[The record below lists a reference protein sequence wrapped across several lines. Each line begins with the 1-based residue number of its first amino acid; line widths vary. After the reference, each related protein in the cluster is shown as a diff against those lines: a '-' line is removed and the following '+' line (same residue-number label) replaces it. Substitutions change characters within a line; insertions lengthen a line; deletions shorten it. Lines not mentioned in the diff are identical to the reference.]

1 MALFFSCLM
10 VGLVVIAVWKRNYKK
25 ETIDN
30 ILSEGN
36 KKEWLRFLFP
46 MGLWIYDLL
55 SKKQPAQNE
64 EEREWA
70 KALYVR
76 EDAKKKL
83 RRTLILGG
91 IIIAAIYILYFI
103 GVAGGATVDVLMNDG
118 ATTAFTNIFGGVL
131 GNILN
136 LFIAISCIGTM
147 NGLMLGCCRGP
158 YSLAAR
164 GEGPHPELF
173 SQVDKVS
180 NLPNNSAILGL
191 FYCAAWGL
199 YFYLSNLAGTW
210 SHAVAF
216 VGTPFESVIFF
227 FDPTE
232 LPIITIYAL
241 YIPIFINWMKKATD
255 ESALRRYVIP
265 TLAICGSIFMVI
277 ACLIGHKMGNFW
289 YLLTFAVIMLI
300 GKRFAKNNA

>member
-83 RRTLILGG
+83 QLQ
-91 IIIAAIYILYFI
+91 
-103 GVAGGATVDVLMNDG
+103 GARQMV
-118 ATTAFTNIFGGVL
+118 
-131 GNILN
+131 N
-136 LFIAISCIGTM
+136 LFIFCECSWNCCFIFSRYASTK
-147 NGLMLGCCRGP
+147 NGARASGVWTDKRLQFDSGRFRRGRSDHSRKCRWKRTRDTRYDGC
-158 YSLAAR
+158 
-164 GEGPHPELF
+164 
-173 SQVDKVS
+173 V
-180 NLPNNSAILGL
+180 
-191 FYCAAWGL
+191 
-199 YFYLSNLAGTW
+199 
-210 SHAVAF
+210 
-216 VGTPFESVIFF
+216 
-227 FDPTE
+227 
-232 LPIITIYAL
+232 
-241 YIPIFINWMKKATD
+241 
-255 ESALRRYVIP
+255 
-265 TLAICGSIFMVI
+265 
-277 ACLIGHKMGNFW
+277 
-289 YLLTFAVIMLI
+289 
-300 GKRFAKNNA
+300 

>member
-83 RRTLILGG
+83 QLQ
-91 IIIAAIYILYFI
+91 
-103 GVAGGATVDVLMNDG
+103 GARQMVNFWICLFF
-118 ATTAFTNIFGGVL
+118 ASVL
-131 GNILN
+131 G
-136 LFIAISCIGTM
+136 IAVSFLPDTQIQKTELERPEFGQTKD
-147 NGLMLGCCRGP
+147 
-158 YSLAAR
+158 YSLT
-164 GEGPHPELF
+164 
-173 SQVDKVS
+173 V
-180 NLPNNSAILGL
+180 
-191 FYCAAWGL
+191 
-199 YFYLSNLAGTW
+199 
-210 SHAVAF
+210 
-216 VGTPFESVIFF
+216 
-227 FDPTE
+227 
-232 LPIITIYAL
+232 
-241 YIPIFINWMKKATD
+241 
-255 ESALRRYVIP
+255 
-265 TLAICGSIFMVI
+265 
-277 ACLIGHKMGNFW
+277 
-289 YLLTFAVIMLI
+289 
-300 GKRFAKNNA
+300 